1 MVYGGF
7 GISLILTAVGA
18 VLAWAVNVEAEG
30 FNLNTIG
37 IILFVVGL
45 IGLLLSVAGLGFF
58 RDREVVHTT
67 TEPRRDVTVIER

>member
-7 GISLILTAVGA
+7 GISLVLTALGA
-18 VLAWAVNVEAEG
+18 VLAWAVEVDAEG

-45 IGLLLSVAGLGFF
+45 IGILLSVAGGFA
-58 RDREVVHTT
+58 REREVVR
-67 TEPRRDVTVIER
+67 EPRADVTVVER